1 MVRVIAALLTV
12 TVLVACSSG
21 SPSPGATVS
30 ETPGHPPQT
39 GALPGISDMPTLPP
53 GASPVISTGWEVT
66 VYYTAVAALHGG
78 ASQQVTGCPTID
90 CEKGRNQRDLGS
102 FPASFVK
109 AVKDEGTGRV
119 ADGRYLNW
127 SYDTG
132 YWMDTA
138 PRDTAGRPL
147 VPWVSAAA
155 DGDVLRAGARFSVL
169 RCGSAAE
176 VTAAVC
182 ARLKAPTWTIVDEF
196 TPGMGGSKHVD
207 VYVGEETGADFTD
220 SDLYTTLQGA
230 TLSVL
235 RA

>member
-1 MVRVIAALLTV
+1 MLLAGCPSTAAPPEAV
-12 TVLVACSSG
+12 
-21 SPSPGATVS
+21 P

-39 GALPGISDMPTLPP
+39 GALPGISDVPTVAA
-53 GASPVISTGWEVT
+53 GRSPTQSTGWEVT

-78 ASQQVTGCPTID
+78 ASQRVTGCPTID
-90 CEKGRNQRDLGS
+90 CRQGRDQRDLGT

-109 AVKDEGTGRV
+109 AVKDEGTGRTT
-119 ADGRYLNW
+119 DGRYLNW

-155 DGDVLRAGARFSVL
+155 DGDVLRTGARFSVL
-169 RCGSAAE
+169 RCGTAE

-182 ARLKAPTWTIVDEF
+182 AKLKAPTWTIVDEF
-196 TPGMGGSKHVD
+196 TPGLGGSKHVD
-207 VYVGEETGADFTD
+207 VYVGEETGTGFTD
-220 SDLYTTLQGA
+220 SDLYTTLEDA

-235 RA
+235 RP

>member
-1 MVRVIAALLTV
+1 LLTV
-12 TVLVACSSG
+12 MALAACSPST
-21 SPSPGATVS
+21 PSPGVTES

-39 GALPGISDMPTLPP
+39 GALPGISDVPVA
-53 GASPVISTGWEVT
+53 ASPLTSTGWEVT
-66 VYYTAVAALHGG
+66 VYYTAVAALHSG
-78 ASQQVTGCPTID
+78 ATQQVTGCPTID
-90 CEKGRNQRDLGS
+90 CEKGRNQRDLGT

-119 ADGRYLNW
+119 TDGRYLNW

-138 PRDTAGRPL
+138 PRDTAGRAL

-155 DGDVLRAGARFSVL
+155 DSDVLRTGTRFSVL
-169 RCGSAAE
+169 RCGTAS

-182 ARLKAPTWTIVDEF
+182 AKLKAPTWTIVDEF

-220 SDLYTTLQGA
+220 SDLYTTLEGA

>member
-1 MVRVIAALLTV
+1 MTV
-12 TVLVACSSG
+12 
-21 SPSPGATVS
+21 P

-39 GALPGISDMPTLPP
+39 GALPGISDVPTVSA
-53 GASPVISTGWEVT
+53 GSSPAQSTGWEVT
-66 VYYTAVAALHGG
+66 VYYTAVAALHSG
-78 ASQQVTGCPTID
+78 AAQQVTGCPTID
-90 CEKGRNQRDLGS
+90 CEKGRNQRDLGT

-169 RCGSAAE
+169 RCGTAE

-182 ARLKAPTWTIVDEF
+182 AKLKAPTWTIVDEF

-207 VYVGEETGADFTD
+207 VYVGEETGTDFTD
-220 SDLYTTLQGA
+220 SDLYTTLEGA

>member
-1 MVRVIAALLTV
+1 MILAAGS
-12 TVLVACSSG
+12 CG
-21 SPSPGATVS
+21 SPPTETDPGTVS

-39 GALPGISDMPTLPP
+39 GALPGISDVPTLPA
-53 GASPVISTGWEVT
+53 GSSPVTSTGWEVT

-90 CEKGRNQRDLGS
+90 CEKGRDQRDLGTY
-102 FPASFVK
+102 PASFVR
-109 AVKDEGTGRV
+109 AVKDEGTGRTT
-119 ADGRYLNW
+119 DGRYLNW
-127 SYDTG
+127 SFDTG

-155 DGDVLRAGARFSVL
+155 DGDVLRAGARFSVQ
-169 RCGSAAE
+169 RCGTAE
-176 VTAAVC
+176 VTAEVC

-207 VYVGEETGADFTD
+207 VYVGEETGTDFTG
-220 SDLYTTLQGA
+220 SDLYTTLEGA

-235 RA
+235 KA